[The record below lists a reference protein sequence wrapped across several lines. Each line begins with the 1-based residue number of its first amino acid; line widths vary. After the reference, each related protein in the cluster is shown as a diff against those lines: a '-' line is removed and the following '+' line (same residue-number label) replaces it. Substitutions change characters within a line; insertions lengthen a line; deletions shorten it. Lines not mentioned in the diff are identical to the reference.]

1 MKISA
6 IVAISK
12 NRVIGKDNQIPW
24 YLPNDLKWFKKNT
37 MYRPLIMGRNT
48 WESLGRLL
56 PKREHVVITRDMFYA
71 ASGCLIAH
79 SIAEAIGLAEL
90 DGEQEAFIIGGGKI
104 YEQTQDLLAQ
114 YRNVVDEADVLKG
127 YNDHVQRMVDDQKAN
142 IASLERQIAGI
153 DKVKQGV
160 VPLMYKMIDTLETF
174 VKLDVPVNLEARLER
189 IEGLREVMTNS
200 NVTTS
205 EQFRL
210 VLEAYEIEAGYGTIF
225 DSYQG
230 ELDLGDRKLTVDF
243 VHMGRIALVAQS
255 LDFKNAWVWNNETR
269 NWDALGDEYLKSITD
284 TIRMAR
290 KQLPMDLTKLPVF
303 AAGAK

>member
-1 MKISA
+1 M
-6 IVAISK
+6 SK
-12 NRVIGKDNQIPW
+12 
-24 YLPNDLKWFKKNT
+24 LSKK
-37 MYRPLIMGRNT
+37 
-48 WESLGRLL
+48 S
-56 PKREHVVITRDMFYA
+56 
-71 ASGCLIAH
+71 LIATTIAGAFAL
-79 SIAEAIGLAEL
+79 SVSNFAAADALKDLQAAEATTFKASVKSQNKINS
-90 DGEQEAFIIGGGKI
+90 I

-174 VKLDVPVNLEARLER
+174 VNLDVPVNLEARLER
-189 IEGLREVMTNS
+189 IEGLREVMSNS

-243 VHMGRIALVAQS
+243 LHMGRIALVAQS
-255 LDFKNAWVWNNETR
+255 LDFKNAWVWNNESR
-269 NWDALGDEYLKSITD
+269 SWDALGDEYLKSITD
-284 TIRMAR
+284 SIRMAR